1 MACSQKRRD
10 YHTRYRYEHG
20 SDIRLSNAQRL
31 LGVTLTLDEVV
42 ENYKKIKNKMDFWK
56 GNQLPYK
63 TFSRWRNGHSDPM
76 YFKLADLNEYIKERI
91 AEEKEDATPR
101 FTTSDN
107 SLQRSLA
114 QKTRAVS

>member
-1 MACSQKRRD
+1 MHRNDRETLRR
-10 YHTRYRYEHG
+10 YNNG
-20 SDIRLSNAQRL
+20 SDIKLSNAQRL
-31 LGVTLTLDEVV
+31 LGVTLTLEEVV

-56 GNQLPYK
+56 GNELPYK
-63 TFSRWRNGHSDPM
+63 TFSRWKNRHCEPM

-91 AEEKEDATPR
+91 SEEKEDATPR

-107 SLQRSLA
+107 ALRRSLA